1 MTFIKIYKILVVCFV
16 LTFNG
21 CDRNNLVRV
30 TAQDV
35 LDVAKFEKGKRA
47 VLINVWATW

>member
-1 MTFIKIYKILVVCFV
+1 VNYNIKLTVIYLALFSYY
-16 LTFNG
+16 G
-21 CDRNNLVRV
+21 CDRLNLEPA

-35 LDVAKFEKGKRA
+35 LATAQLEKGKRA

>member
-1 MTFIKIYKILVVCFV
+1 MFKLNKILFINFIFI
-16 LTFNG
+16 LIG
-21 CDRNNLVRV
+21 CDKGSLVRV

-35 LDVAKFEKGKRA
+35 LEAAALEKGKRA

>member
-1 MTFIKIYKILVVCFV
+1 VNYNIKLIVIYLALFS
-16 LTFNG
+16 NYG
-21 CDRNNLVRV
+21 CDRLDLERA

-35 LDVAKFEKGKRA
+35 LAAAQEEKGKRA

>member
-1 MTFIKIYKILVVCFV
+1 MFKLNKILFISFIFI
-16 LTFNG
+16 LIG
-21 CDRNNLVRV
+21 CDKVYLVRV

-35 LDVAKFEKGKRA
+35 LEVASLEKGKRA